1 MSDSPIAKV
10 ALVGTGVI
18 GRAWMK
24 VFIRAGHPTAIF
36 DKDPEQ
42 VSGALAWLD
51 ADLAADVRD
60 GLIDEAAARR
70 QRSLVIACDGITEAL
85 ADSGYVQ
92 ESSSERLAVKQAVF
106 AEMDRAAAPDTVLA
120 SSTSALDINEITAD
134 LAGAR
139 RCMMAHPFNPPYV
152 LPAVEVLPTRQTE
165 PAVVERTLT
174 FLRSV
179 GMKPVLMNFHVPGFL
194 ANRIQAA
201 VVREAIHL
209 AESGVADIEAID
221 TVIREALG
229 LRWALFGN
237 FETNHTNADG
247 GIREYYTRF
256 GGSYRQMMTALDPA
270 APPFD
275 AAMTERIAAG
285 VDAMVK
291 RASVAELCRWRD
303 LMVQRINALKQ
314 QNPPPR
320 GD

>member
-1 MSDSPIAKV
+1 MKV

-36 DKDPEQ
+36 DKEREQ
-42 VSGALAWLD
+42 VGRALAWLD
-51 ADLAADVRD
+51 ADLAADARD
-60 GLIDEAAARR
+60 GLIDEATARR
-70 QRSLVIACDGITEAL
+70 QRGLVTSCDGIAEAL
-85 ADSGYVQ
+85 TGAAYVQ

-106 AEMDRAAAPDTVLA
+106 GEMDRTAAADTILA
-120 SSTSALDINEITAD
+120 SSTSALDINEITAG
-134 LAGAR
+134 LSGAR

-152 LPAVEVLPTRQTE
+152 LPAVEVLPTKQTE
-165 PAVVERTLT
+165 PAVIERTLA

-256 GGSYRQMMTALDPA
+256 GESYRQMMLALDST

-275 AAMTERIAAG
+275 AAMNGRIAAG

-291 RASVAELCRWRD
+291 GASVADLCRWRD

-314 QNPPPR
+314 QHPPPR
-320 GD
+320 GG